1 MCSKKHQ
8 VLPSHAQTSLRLWH
22 SKGYVIVIIT
32 ISNKTRM
39 TSKFAK
45 NKKMAQEP
53 LASVLLM
60 FFLHF
65 DLTYFFYTWKEK
77 KNYKLP
83 YRLEDNFQF
92 RHFPIYKRYD
102 SSLLLCFSLSSLP
115 TVSRKHILRPS
126 LAQDI
131 VIA

>member
-45 NKKMAQEP
+45 NKKMVQEP

-65 DLTYFFYTWKEK
+65 DLTYFFYTWKE
-77 KNYKLP
+77 NFHTDLAITSS
-83 YRLEDNFQF
+83 LGIFQF
-92 RHFPIYKRYD
+92 SNATIRLFFFV
-102 SSLLLCFSLSSLP
+102 FSLSSLR

-126 LAQDI
+126 LAQDM